1 MKNGEKLSR
10 DIPIELGKSAILFID
25 VQYNNVYPDGGQYK
39 GLSPLTAKIKY
50 QYFFDT
56 LHNIALPN
64 MVKIQKKARKNRIE
78 ILYTTIESL
87 TSDGRDRG
95 LDYKIS
101 GFNIPKNSK
110 NAKIAKEIK
119 PKKDEMIFK
128 KTSSSPFISTNL
140 HYVLGNLNVKY
151 LIICGLLSDQCI
163 SSTVRDACDLGY
175 FVTLISDTCTTYSK
189 NRHEDSLN
197 HIKGYCRQRTTN
209 EFLKELKSI

>member
-1 MKNGEKLSR
+1 LKNGEKLSR

-110 NAKIAKEIK
+110 NANLEIFNIKGQKIKQFKIENDVVLSG
-119 PKKDEMIFK
+119 DEGSIIWNGNDNNGK
-128 KTSSSPFISTNL
+128 QVSSGVYF
-140 HYVLGNLNVKY
+140 YK
-151 LIICGLLSDQCI
+151 LIIDNVTVESHKMLL
-163 SSTVRDACDLGY
+163 
-175 FVTLISDTCTTYSK
+175 
-189 NRHEDSLN
+189 
-197 HIKGYCRQRTTN
+197 
-209 EFLKELKSI
+209 LK